1 MIDENMTPAAPPAGL
16 TGGETEPSPTSP
28 ESADTTDVPTR
39 IPPPTDYPSATGQDM
54 EAQTTAA
61 PSPDLPPAA
70 SPVPEEPAEEATPPM
85 SGEAAAA
92 AEFPSAAEGTEPMP
106 ERPRVPSDET
116 PSDLDSDLFE
126 AAMAELDQPGAA
138 ADSTFKKL
146 HKGERL
152 EATVIQVEA
161 DRVFVDLGTKSEGV
175 VPLGELTEDNI
186 ESAHGHVKVGDKIQ
200 VVVLRPEGSEGN
212 PIVSKKRADFEEAW
226 DRIIEAFGEQK
237 LITAQV
243 VDRVKGGLV
252 VDIGVRGF
260 VPATHVGNGKL
271 RNIDRFVGQTLNL
284 KILEIDRERRKV
296 VLSNRLAEEER
307 RAEMRDQVFTQV
319 SPGDILEGTVR
330 RLTDYGAFVDLGGI
344 DGLLH
349 ISEMSWMRISH
360 PREVLKEGQKI
371 KVMVLRLDPEAGKI
385 SLGLRQ
391 VLPDPWNLIRE
402 NYRVGQK
409 ITCKIGR
416 MVQSGA
422 FVKLPEGAEAFLPIG
437 EISNRRIGKPSDVLT
452 EGQEVELTII
462 DLRPDERRMVT
473 SLRGGAA
480 PEPSYH
486 GDQPAGF
493 GDDDLRG
500 RRAHGG
506 GRKKRRGAGGGAR
519 GGRRGDDDE
528 YEAAIVGRIPT
539 GGATIGERL
548 GMLKGFQVRTEADDL
563 AEGMEPLDE
572 ASEAEPTEPTE
583 SAPEDQ
589 HASE

>member
-1 MIDENMTPAAPPAGL
+1 
-16 TGGETEPSPTSP
+16 
-28 ESADTTDVPTR
+28 
-39 IPPPTDYPSATGQDM
+39 
-54 EAQTTAA
+54 
-61 PSPDLPPAA
+61 
-70 SPVPEEPAEEATPPM
+70 
-85 SGEAAAA
+85 
-92 AEFPSAAEGTEPMP
+92 
-106 ERPRVPSDET
+106 
-116 PSDLDSDLFE
+116 
-126 AAMAELDQPGAA
+126 
-138 ADSTFKKL
+138 
-146 HKGERL
+146 
-152 EATVIQVEA
+152 
-161 DRVFVDLGTKSEGV
+161 
-175 VPLGELTEDNI
+175 
-186 ESAHGHVKVGDKIQ
+186 
-200 VVVLRPEGSEGN
+200 
-212 PIVSKKRADFEEAW
+212 
-226 DRIIEAFGEQK
+226 
-237 LITAQV
+237 
-243 VDRVKGGLV
+243 
-252 VDIGVRGF
+252 
-260 VPATHVGNGKL
+260 
-271 RNIDRFVGQTLNL
+271 
-284 KILEIDRERRKV
+284 V

-473 SLRGGAA
+473 SLRGGAT

-486 GDQPAGF
+486 GEEPAGF

-500 RRAHGG
+500 RRAHGGG

-519 GGRRGDDDE
+519 GGRRGEDDE
-528 YEAAIVGRIPT
+528 YETAIVGRIPT

-548 GMLKGFQVRTEADDL
+548 GMLKGFQVRPEADDL
-563 AEGMEPLDE
+563 AEGMEPLEEQGD
-572 ASEAEPTEPTE
+572 SELPEPTE

-589 HASE
+589 QPE